1 MHIIYHQAGG
11 ATYARLAE
19 SYREG
24 NRVMKRTTN
33 LGKVID
39 KENGIYQNR
48 DRGIF
53 KFDIATMEYSELSQK
68 QLPDTCIKDIPPRE
82 KLILDFGDT
91 YLVDQFLANSGL
103 KFAINAVKCRNADT
117 LYAMLC
123 YSYVPQPTATQ
134 HHGLRETM
142 HVSYTRKQGFP
153 AKGSVS
159 SSPRSETRLPTAV
172 SLQST

>member
-1 MHIIYHQAGG
+1 MGVHMHIIYHQTSG

-48 DRGIF
+48 DRGIY
-53 KFDIATMEYSELSQK
+53 KFDIATMEYSELSPK
-68 QLPDTCIKDIPPRE
+68 QLPDTCIKDVPLSE

-91 YLVDQFLANSGL
+91 YLVD
-103 KFAINAVKCRNADT
+103 
-117 LYAMLC
+117 
-123 YSYVPQPTATQ
+123 
-134 HHGLRETM
+134 
-142 HVSYTRKQGFP
+142 
-153 AKGSVS
+153 
-159 SSPRSETRLPTAV
+159 
-172 SLQST
+172 